1 MATLLLQLVGLGVAL
16 VAAALVLVRPWWSP
30 VLRVSPPRS
39 PLVLGS
45 LGLRCPDILE
55 PLFPI
60 WNLI

>member
-45 LGLRCPDILE
+45 LGLRL
-55 PLFPI
+55 
-60 WNLI
+60 